1 MQVTVILWKAPDSFS
16 FFKKSSSSISE
27 RTIDR
32 GRQQALHLGN
42 PLCRTTWEMGPE
54 MMPCSSSAPG
64 PGPQHLLEQL
74 PQHMRGLNTDLTPE
88 GERVWVWGCWGS
100 WDPSLRLGWREM
112 GSPSVSGRWVL
123 LEGLCHQVKKLQEI
137 SILGNIKNDESE
149 KLSYSFWENSV
160 TGGFSSACAA
170 WGSNWG
176 N

>member
-88 GERVWVWGCWGS
+88 GESISLGLGLLGFLGPLAEAGTAGDGLPLCLWEVGAAGGS
-100 WDPSLRLGWREM
+100 VP
-112 GSPSVSGRWVL
+112 P
-123 LEGLCHQVKKLQEI
+123 
-137 SILGNIKNDESE
+137 SE
-149 KLSYSFWENSV
+149 K
-160 TGGFSSACAA
+160 AA
-170 WGSNWG
+170 GDQHPG
-176 N
+176 QHQK